1 MSLSNALSSAG
12 LGMRTKY
19 NLLGREQLSDSLP
32 ASAIAYTWRSVVSC
46 WPGRVFLTIL
56 VGYNGSP

>member
-12 LGMRTKY
+12 LGIRTKY
-19 NLLGREQLSDSLP
+19 NLLSRQHLSNSPP
-32 ASAIAYTWRSVVSC
+32 ASVIAYTWRSVVSY